1 MTEAEKDF
9 IISSIQRA
17 VEHLQR
23 IQQDIRNETDDKEI
37 QYYLREGQATAE
49 ALRWEM
55 NGRIRAM
62 DRAFKNLYAKK

>member
-17 VEHLQR
+17 IEHLQR
-23 IQQDIRNETDDKEI
+23 IQQDIRTEENEKEI
-37 QYYLREGQATAE
+37 QFYLREAQATAE

-62 DRAFKNLYAKK
+62 DRAFKTLYAKK